1 MYIYS
6 IFRCLHIHFFSVS
19 SSLPYSSIP
28 LILPP
33 SLPPPPSSSLPP
45 SLPPLL
51 PLSSLSPSPTP
62 LPLHQTATWRSTWLL
77 FLCTARD
84 TASESVA
91 RHDKN
96 QRKEHSSWSL
106 FQPLLLLSRCACVHV
121 VCVCMLCVC
130 VHVLCVCVLC
140 VRVRVRVCL
149 PACVCL
155 HMYMYFIF
163 LFFWLVFYVCAWL
176 FVLACVSARVCV
188 SACIHVCVC
197 VCVLLLILGVRSTCR
212 TVTVVCLV
220 NYVLCI
226 VISRTASPGA
236 IVTTKW
242 TVRDTYIEIDV

>member
-6 IFRCLHIHFFSVS
+6 IFRCLHIHFLSLS
-19 SSLPYSSIP
+19 SSPLPYSFMLLYSSY
-28 LILPP
+28 PP

-45 SLPPLL
+45 PSLHYPPSLLPPHLYPSTRQL
-51 PLSSLSPSPTP
+51 PERALGFSSCALQETRQASPSHVT
-62 LPLHQTATWRSTWLL
+62 TKIKERSIPVEV
-77 FLCTARD
+77 C
-84 TASESVA
+84 
-91 RHDKN
+91 
-96 QRKEHSSWSL
+96 SSPSYSC
-106 FQPLLLLSRCACVHV
+106 PGVR
-121 VCVCMLCVC
+121 VCMLCVCACCVCVC
-130 VHVLCVCVLC
+130 VHVLCV
-140 VRVRVRVCL
+140 RVRVRACL

-155 HMYMYFIF
+155 HMYFIF

-188 SACIHVCVC
+188 CECMHTCVC
-197 VCVLLLILGVRSTCR
+197 VCVLLLTLGVRSTCR

-242 TVRDTYIEIDV
+242 TVRDTYIKIDV